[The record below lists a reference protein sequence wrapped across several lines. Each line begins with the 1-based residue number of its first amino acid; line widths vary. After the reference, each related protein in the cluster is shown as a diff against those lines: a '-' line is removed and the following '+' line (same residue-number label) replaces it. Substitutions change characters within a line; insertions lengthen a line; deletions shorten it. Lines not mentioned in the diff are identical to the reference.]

1 MPPRHDEDL
10 FKDTTMTF
18 GEHLEELRVCLFK
31 ALIGLVIGFL
41 IGLLVADQVVAFIQG
56 PLTKSLK
63 EHYLNHV
70 STRLATFA
78 ARGEKVPDAADIEAL
93 GAAGLLP
100 SLIKLDV
107 RSFAHQLQGQYP
119 GEFDGFNPPQLAERD
134 ILDFNLLA
142 ADLASAGESES
153 TSPARRVWELLPA
166 DSQRVLESGRNLKP
180 EERSLLLN
188 GFNTVLRRA
197 DFYRADDFDPFKDA
211 VQPIVARRETR
222 VASEFNRHLLGTV
235 YPKWFNATLAA
246 KELATVIIWTH
257 VDDDPRVNVQSLSP
271 HEPFMIYLKAALV
284 FGAVISS
291 PWVFVQIWAFVA
303 AGLYPHEKK
312 YVHLFVPISIGL
324 FLAGAA
330 TAFFFVFQPVLKYL
344 LYFNEMM
351 HIDPDIRIGEWLTFA
366 LLLPIGFGISFQ
378 LPLVMLFLE
387 RIGIF
392 TVENYLAKWRV
403 AILAIFVIAMV
414 LTPAEPTSM
423 LLMAIPLCFL
433 YYLGIGL
440 CKLWPRKVGAF
451 G

>member
-41 IGLLVADQVVAFIQG
+41 IGLLVAQHVVAFIQG
-56 PLTKSLK
+56 PLTKALK
-63 EHYLNHV
+63 DHYVQHV
-70 STRLATFA
+70 TAKLAAFS
-78 ARGEKVPDAADIEAL
+78 ARGETVPAAADVDGL
-93 GAAGLLP
+93 SSAGLVP
-100 SLIKLDV
+100 SIIKLDL
-107 RSFAHQLQGQYP
+107 RGLARDLDQHYP
-119 GEFDGFNPPQLAERD
+119 GQFGAFNPPELAEGA
-134 ILDFNLLA
+134 IKDFKRLK
-142 ADLASAGESES
+142 ADLAAAGDS
-153 TSPARRVWELLPA
+153 TSPGPARRVWTLLPE
-166 DSQRVLESGRNLKP
+166 DSQRLLESKAELNAAQRQQ
-180 EERSLLLN
+180 LLAGL
-188 GFNTVLRRA
+188 NTVIRRA
-197 DFYRADDFDPFKDA
+197 DFYQAEDFPQPSETLKLILERRAALSVPD
-211 VQPIVARRETR
+211 
-222 VASEFNRHLLGTV
+222 FNRQLLGTT
-235 YPKWFNATLAA
+235 YPQWFSATIGGQ
-246 KELATVIIWTH
+246 ELTTLLIWTH
-257 VDDDPRVNVQSLSP
+257 IDDDPRVNVQSLSP

-330 TAFFFVFQPVLKYL
+330 TAFFFVFQPVLQYL

-351 HIDPDIRIGEWLTFA
+351 NIDPDIRIGEWLTFA

-392 TVENYLAKWRV
+392 TVEAYLAKWRV

-423 LLMAIPLCFL
+423 LLMAVPLCFL

-440 CKLWPRKVGAF
+440 CKLLPRKVGAF
-451 G
+451 T